1 MDERIDATRR
11 LCGFICGFEIGSASD
26 LLLDRA
32 RTLLVDAFGVIV
44 AAVDDEVAHAAGV
57 LGEARPGGRITL
69 AGLGR
74 TDDAGFAAFYN
85 GALAHALEFDDSTLN
100 PVGHPSCVIVPALF
114 ALAEKTGASGHEM
127 LEAYLVGLEIH
138 SRLGQAEAGGW
149 SAGGFWLPIG
159 HVSLLGAAA
168 ACAKLLRL
176 DADRTEHALGIAAHF
191 CGGLS
196 ASNGSTAKPLGSGYS
211 ARAGLEA
218 ALLAKAG
225 ATGAAAVVERGQG
238 FADAFLGPGADLAKA
253 LDHLGQPHHLEEIGI
268 AIKRYPSC
276 YATHWGVDALL
287 LLIEAHDIK
296 PADIASIT
304 LAHPASGAF
313 CDNPHPTTP
322 EEARFSHEYN
332 LAAAV
337 LDGLPGP
344 RSYRPERMNQADIR
358 TMIAKVATVNHP
370 DDLPPPA
377 AWAYEVRVATMD
389 GRTFAKSVPRPL
401 GHPRHPMS
409 PADIEAKFAS
419 CVADVLSAEDSAAML
434 AAVRGIDGIPDMAPI
449 SARLDRIKTQRR

>member
-1 MDERIDATRR
+1 MDQGFAATRR
-11 LCGFICGFEIGSASD
+11 ISDFIVGYDIATASE

-32 RTLLVDAFGVIV
+32 RTLLADAFGVAI
-44 AAVDDEVAHAAGV
+44 AAFDDEVGHAAAA
-57 LGEARPGGRITL
+57 LGAAGEHGRISVI
-69 AGLGR
+69 GRGR
-74 TDDAGFAAFYN
+74 TDDAGFAALYN

-114 ALAEKTGASGHEM
+114 ALAEQTEASGRGL
-127 LEAYLVGLEIH
+127 LEAYLVGLEVH

-168 ACAKLLRL
+168 ACAKLLKLNRGQT
-176 DADRTEHALGIAAHF
+176 AHALGLAGHF

-196 ASNGSTAKPLGSGYS
+196 ASNGSMGKPLGAGYS

-218 ALLAKAG
+218 ALLAQAG
-225 ATGAAAVVERGQG
+225 ATGAAQVIERPQG
-238 FADAFLGPGADLAKA
+238 FADAFLGPGNDLAKA
-253 LDHLGQPHHLEEIGI
+253 LARLGAPHHLEEVGV

-287 LLIEAHDIK
+287 LLAGEHGLRPD
-296 PADIASIT
+296 DIAAVT
-304 LAHPASGAF
+304 LAHPESGAF
-313 CDNPHPTTP
+313 CDNPRPTTV

-344 RSYRPERMNQADIR
+344 RSYTVERMARADIQAMTGRVR
-358 TMIAKVATVNHP
+358 TESHP
-370 DDLPPPA
+370 ASLAPPA
-377 AWAYEVRVATMD
+377 AWEYRVTVTTRSGDSFSKA
-389 GRTFAKSVPRPL
+389 VPRPL
-401 GHPRHPMS
+401 GHPRDPMS
-409 PADIEAKFAS
+409 AADIETKFYACTDRALGDDDARRLLSTLRGVDALADLTAISEILAK
-419 CVADVLSAEDSAAML
+419 
-434 AAVRGIDGIPDMAPI
+434 I
-449 SARLDRIKTQRR
+449 SAGW